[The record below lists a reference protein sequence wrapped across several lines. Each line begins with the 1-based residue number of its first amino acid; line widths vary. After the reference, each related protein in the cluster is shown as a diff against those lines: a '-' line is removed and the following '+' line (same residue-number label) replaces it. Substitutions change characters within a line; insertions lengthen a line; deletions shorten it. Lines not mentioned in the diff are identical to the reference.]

1 MLYWVHLAW
10 VGLELTML
18 VVIGTDCIGSS
29 KSNYHMYTTMTVP
42 WDYMIKQTSVN
53 DTYQCVVW
61 SFQWNVPICHLVI
74 SMIRT
79 NVSSGHFNDTY
90 HCVVW
95 SFQWYVPMCRLVISM
110 IRTNVS
116 SGHFNDTHQCVVWS
130 FLWYVPMCHLVI
142 SMIRTNMSSGHF
154 YDTYQ
159 CVVWS
164 FLPAEFCLY

>member
-42 WDYMIKQTSVN
+42 WDYLIKQTSVN

-95 SFQWYVPMCRLVISM
+95 SFLRYVPICRLVISMIRTIVSSGHFNDTYHVSSGHFNDTYHCVIWSFLWYVPLCRLVISM

-116 SGHFNDTHQCVVWS
+116 SGHFNDTYHCA
-130 FLWYVPMCHLVI
+130 I
-142 SMIRTNMSSGHF
+142 
-154 YDTYQ
+154 
-159 CVVWS
+159 
-164 FLPAEFCLY
+164 